1 MKDLLPFIIVGLV
14 SGSVYGLAGTGLV
27 LTYKTSGI
35 FNFAHGTIAAL
46 VAYAFYDLRERSH
59 LPWPLAMVLCVVVV
73 APLLGLVL
81 ERIARALANAPVAMK
96 VVATVGLVVCV
107 QQLIMIRYG
116 ASALQSRPFLPT
128 STFVLAGVRV
138 GYDQTIIMG
147 IALAAAIALTV
158 LFTRTMLGRNM
169 RAVVDNDD
177 LLALS
182 GASPVTVR
190 RTAWCIGTA
199 FAGLS
204 GVLLAPS
211 VGLDATVL
219 TLLVVQAFGAAAIG
233 MFTSIPLTYAGGLA
247 LGIVAGLSTKWVATI
262 PVLNGTPA
270 SLPFIVL
277 FVALVAAPGRWLVDF
292 STERKAKAVEPRR
305 VSARTRLIAGIALVV
320 LVVRVPDL
328 VGIRIPVY
336 TTAVV
341 YAIVLLSLGLLMR
354 TSGQVSLAQLAFAAV
369 GSATSA
375 RLMSGAGLPWLVAV
389 IGGALVAVPVGA
401 VLAVPAIRRAGLYLA
416 LATFGFA
423 VLMER
428 MLYSRNFMFGAE
440 SSSLDA
446 PRPSFARSDH
456 AYFYLVVAFFVVVA
470 VLVTLVHRCRLG
482 RLLRAMSD
490 SPLALETYGTSL
502 TVIKVAVFCIA
513 AFIAGLGGAL
523 LGPVTGNASSVNFG
537 ALAGL
542 QLIVVLVLVPGSE
555 IVAAIGAAFALLVLP
570 SYITNATLNDYLP
583 VVFGISAVAVAMTHA
598 GVRAPR
604 AVAAAASRTR
614 PSPDRSPFRRRI
626 DVEVA

>member
-1 MKDLLPFIIVGLV
+1 MRDLLPFIIVGLV

-46 VAYAFYDLRERSH
+46 VAFAFYDLRQRNH
-59 LPWPLAMVLCVVVV
+59 LPWPLALLICLVVV
-73 APLLGLVL
+73 APLLGLLL
-81 ERIARALANAPVAMK
+81 ERIGRVLADAPVAMK
-96 VVATVGLVVCV
+96 VVATVGLVVGL
-107 QQLIMIRYG
+107 QQLIAIRYG
-116 ASALQSRPFLPT
+116 DGTLPSKPFLPT
-128 STFVLAGVRV
+128 GTFTVAGVQV
-138 GYDQTIIMG
+138 GYDQTIVMA
-147 IALAAAIALTV
+147 IALAGAAALTY
-158 LFTRTMLGRNM
+158 LFTRTTLGRNM

-182 GASPVTVR
+182 GSSPVTVR
-190 RTAWCIGTA
+190 RTAWCIGTG

-204 GVLLAPS
+204 GILLAPA

-233 MFTSIPLTYAGGLA
+233 TFTSIPLTYAGGLA
-247 LGIVAGLSTKWVATI
+247 LGVVGGLSTKWVATA

-270 SLPFIVL
+270 SLPFVVL
-277 FVALVAAPGRWLVDF
+277 FIVLVAAPSRWLVNF
-292 STERKAKAVEPRR
+292 STERKAAASEPRWR
-305 VSARTRLIAGIALVV
+305 STRARIIAALVLIGLVARAPGLVGTRL
-320 LVVRVPDL
+320 
-328 VGIRIPVY
+328 PVY

-369 GSATSA
+369 GSSTFSHFV
-375 RLMSGAGLPWLVAV
+375 GGGLPWLAAV
-389 IGGALVAVPVGA
+389 IVAALVAVPVGA
-401 VLAVPAIRRAGLYLA
+401 MLAIPAIRRAGLYLA

-423 VLMER
+423 VLLER
-428 MLYSRNFMFGAE
+428 MLYSRNFMFGAGA
-440 SSSLDA
+440 SSLDA
-446 PRPSFARSDH
+446 PRPSFARSDE
-456 AYFYLVVAFFVVVA
+456 AYFYVVVAFLVA
-470 VLVTLVHRCRLG
+470 VALLVTVVHRSRLG

-523 LGPVTGNASSVNFG
+523 LGPITGSASSANFG

-555 IVAAIGAAFALLVLP
+555 ITAAVGAAIALLVLP
-570 SYITNATLNDYLP
+570 SYITSATLNEYLP
-583 VVFGISAVAVAMTHA
+583 VVFGTSAVVVAMMHG

-604 AVAAAASRTR
+604 ALVSAAWRVR
-614 PSPDRSPFRRRI
+614 PRPERSPFNRRAEL
-626 DVEVA
+626 EVT